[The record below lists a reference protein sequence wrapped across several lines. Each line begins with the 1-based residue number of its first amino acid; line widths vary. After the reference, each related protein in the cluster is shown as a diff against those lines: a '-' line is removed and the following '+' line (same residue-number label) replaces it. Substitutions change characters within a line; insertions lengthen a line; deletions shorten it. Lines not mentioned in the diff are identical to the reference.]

1 MSEEKKELTKEEVI
15 VWYREQIEIATLRA
29 DLAEQQARAVR
40 HESERLQH
48 AVMIANIKTASG
60 KIMGE
65 EEQDE
70 NKNNKKIKS
79 KKFKL

>member
-29 DLAEQQARAVR
+29 DLAEQQSRAVR

-70 NKNNKKIKS
+70 NEQEQQKD
-79 KKFKL
+79 